1 MSRGKRYNGEAKLNM
16 KKVLAVVVALLVIVM
31 FVFVIYKLVTN
42 GKGERMTN
50 NYYFTSFQDNKYA
63 VINNKG
69 QEVIAPSYQEY
80 IVIPNNRTDIFLC
93 TYDVDYSNNTYKT
106 KALNSKNEEV
116 FTDYEN
122 IEPIANYDSNN
133 IISYEQNAIKVQKN
147 GKYGI
152 INIEGREILPCEY
165 DDLYSLKNTNNSI
178 LVEKD
183 EKIGLVDSTG
193 KVIIEPQ
200 YKEIRG
206 LGTDYTSGYIVIT
219 EDNLYGIVDCN
230 NQKVLDTKYQ
240 DIKSLTD
247 NGIYVVKENNNWEL
261 VQRNGEVTFSDGL
274 KNVKDVLGLKN
285 GNVIIQNTNNKVG
298 VISNTGE
305 TILNTVYDDI
315 KFAFVDS
322 YIIEQNG
329 KYGIAKRN
337 DEIVLN
343 PTYTTINYIQTADII
358 EASEDGITSNLLNNN
373 LETKLTGIVTEIN
386 TSRGYIKVR
395 QDNENKYYNFRFE
408 ERSEK
413 DINTSNTLFLDKQN
427 DKYGYV
433 DKDGKVV
440 VDYQYDDATEQNEY
454 GYAAVQKDGKW
465 GAINEKG
472 EEIVNPQYDF
482 SNNINIDFIGEWH
495 LGSVDSNATYYT
507 K

>member
-16 KKVLAVVVALLVIVM
+16 KKVLAVVIALLVIVM

-42 GKGERMTN
+42 GRGERMTN
-50 NYYFTSFQDNKYA
+50 NYYFTSFQDNKYG

-106 KALNSKNEEV
+106 KALNSKNEEI

-122 IEPIANYDSNN
+122 LEPIANYDSNN

-482 SNNINIDFIGEWH
+482 SNNINIDFIGKWH

>member
-1 MSRGKRYNGEAKLNM
+1 MSKGKRYNGEAKLNM
-16 KKVLAVVVALLVIVM
+16 KKVLAVVIALLVIVM
-31 FVFVIYKLVTN
+31 FVFIIYKLVTN

-50 NYYFTSFQDNKYA
+50 NYYFTSFQDNKYG

-106 KALNSKNEEV
+106 KALNSKNEEI

-133 IISYEQNAIKVQKN
+133 LISYEQNAIKVQKN

-152 INIEGREILPCEY
+152 INIEGKEILPCEY

-183 EKIGLVDSTG
+183 NKIGLVDSTG

-219 EDNLYGIVDCN
+219 EDNQYGVVDCN

-247 NGIYVVKENNNWEL
+247 NGTYVVKENNNWEL
-261 VQRNGEVTFSDGL
+261 VQRNDEVTFSDGL

-285 GNVIIQNTNNKVG
+285 GTVIIQNTNNKVG
-298 VISNTGE
+298 VISTTGE

-329 KYGIAKRN
+329 KYGIAKKN

-358 EASEDGITSNLLNNN
+358 EASEDGITSNLLNSN
-373 LETKLTGIVTEIN
+373 LETKLTGILTEIN
-386 TSRGYIKVR
+386 TSRGYIKIR

>member
-50 NYYFTSFQDNKYA
+50 NYYFTSFQDNKYG

-495 LGSVDSNATYYT
+495 LGSVDSNATYY
-507 K
+507 KK

>member
-1 MSRGKRYNGEAKLNM
+1 MSKGKRYNGEAKLNM
-16 KKVLAVVVALLVIVM
+16 KKVLAVVIALLVIVM
-31 FVFVIYKLVTN
+31 FVFIIYKLVTN

-50 NYYFTSFQDNKYA
+50 NYYFTSFQDNKYG

-106 KALNSKNEEV
+106 KALNSKNEEI

-133 IISYEQNAIKVQKN
+133 LISYEQNAIKVQKN

-152 INIEGREILPCEY
+152 INIEGKEILPCEY

-183 EKIGLVDSTG
+183 NKIGLVDSTG

-219 EDNLYGIVDCN
+219 EDNQYGVVDCN

-247 NGIYVVKENNNWEL
+247 NGTYVVKENNNWEL
-261 VQRNGEVTFSDGL
+261 VQRNDEVTFSDGL

-285 GNVIIQNTNNKVG
+285 GTVIIQNTNNKVG
-298 VISNTGE
+298 VISTTGE

-329 KYGIAKRN
+329 KYGIAKKN

-358 EASEDGITSNLLNNN
+358 EASEDGITSNLLNSN
-373 LETKLTGIVTEIN
+373 LETKLTGILTEIN
-386 TSRGYIKVR
+386 TSRGYIKIR

-472 EEIVNPQYDF
+472 EEIVKPQYDF

>member
-16 KKVLAVVVALLVIVM
+16 KKVLAVVIALLVIVM
-31 FVFVIYKLVTN
+31 FVSVIYKLVTN
-42 GKGERMTN
+42 GRGERMTN
-50 NYYFTSFQDNKYA
+50 NYYFTSFQDNKYG

-106 KALNSKNEEV
+106 KALNSKNEEI

-122 IEPIANYDSNN
+122 LEPIANYDSNN

-147 GKYGI
+147 GKYGM
-152 INIEGREILPCEY
+152 INIEGKEILPCEY
-165 DDLYSLKNTNNSI
+165 DALYSLKNTNNSI

-183 EKIGLVDSTG
+183 GKIGLVDSTG

-219 EDNLYGIVDCN
+219 EDNQYGVVDCN

-247 NGIYVVKENNNWEL
+247 NGTYVVKENNNWEL

-274 KNVKDVLGLKN
+274 KNVKDILGLKN

-298 VISNTGE
+298 VINTTGE

-315 KFAFVDS
+315 EFAFVDS

-329 KYGIAKRN
+329 KYGIAKKN

-358 EASEDGITSNLLNNN
+358 EASEDGITSNLLNSN

-386 TSRGYIKVR
+386 TSRGYIRIR

-408 ERSEK
+408 ERPEK

>member
-50 NYYFTSFQDNKYA
+50 NYYFTSFQDNKYG

-395 QDNENKYYNFRFE
+395 QDNDYKYYNFRFE

>member
-1 MSRGKRYNGEAKLNM
+1 MSKGKRYNGEAKLNM
-16 KKVLAVVVALLVIVM
+16 KKVLAVVIALLVIVM

-50 NYYFTSFQDNKYA
+50 NYYFTSFQDNKYG

-106 KALNSKNEEV
+106 KALNSKNEEI

-133 IISYEQNAIKVQKN
+133 LISYEQNAIKVQKN

-152 INIEGREILPCEY
+152 INIEGKEILPCEY

-183 EKIGLVDSTG
+183 NKIGLVDSTG

-219 EDNLYGIVDCN
+219 EDNQYGVVDCN

-247 NGIYVVKENNNWEL
+247 NGTYVVKENNNWEL
-261 VQRNGEVTFSDGL
+261 VQRNDEVTFSDGL

-285 GNVIIQNTNNKVG
+285 GTVIIQNTNNKVG
-298 VISNTGE
+298 VISTTGE

-329 KYGIAKRN
+329 KYGIAKKN

-358 EASEDGITSNLLNNN
+358 EASEDGITSNLLNSN

-386 TSRGYIKVR
+386 TSRGYIKIR

>member
-50 NYYFTSFQDNKYA
+50 NYYFTSFQDNKYG

>member
-50 NYYFTSFQDNKYA
+50 NYYFTSFQDNKYG

-329 KYGIAKRN
+329 KYGIAKKN

>member
-16 KKVLAVVVALLVIVM
+16 KKVLAVVIALLVIVM

-42 GKGERMTN
+42 GRGERMTN
-50 NYYFTSFQDNKYA
+50 NYYFTSFQDNKYG

-343 PTYTTINYIQTADII
+343 PTYTTINYIQTADLI

-408 ERSEK
+408 EKKKK

>member
-1 MSRGKRYNGEAKLNM
+1 MSKGKRYNGEAKLNM
-16 KKVLAVVVALLVIVM
+16 KKVLAVVIALLVIVM

-50 NYYFTSFQDNKYA
+50 NYYFTSFQDNKYG

-106 KALNSKNEEV
+106 KALNSKNEEI

-133 IISYEQNAIKVQKN
+133 LISYEQNAIKVQKN

-152 INIEGREILPCEY
+152 INIEGKEILPCEY

-183 EKIGLVDSTG
+183 NKIGLVDSTG

-219 EDNLYGIVDCN
+219 EDNQYGVVDCN

-247 NGIYVVKENNNWEL
+247 NGTYVVKENNNWEL
-261 VQRNGEVTFSDGL
+261 VQRNDEVTFSDGL

-285 GNVIIQNTNNKVG
+285 GTVIIQNTNNKVG
-298 VISNTGE
+298 VISTTGE

-329 KYGIAKRN
+329 KYGIAKKN

-358 EASEDGITSNLLNNN
+358 EASEDGITSNLLNSN

-386 TSRGYIKVR
+386 TSRGYIKIR

-472 EEIVNPQYDF
+472 EEIVKPQYDF

>member
-16 KKVLAVVVALLVIVM
+16 KKVLAVVIALLVIVM

-42 GKGERMTN
+42 GRGERMTN
-50 NYYFTSFQDNKYA
+50 NYYFTSFQDNKYG

-106 KALNSKNEEV
+106 KALNSKNEEI

-122 IEPIANYDSNN
+122 LEPIANYDSNN